1 MKPLTIE
8 ELKKLQVGDW
18 VWFVLTEEGQ
28 KEASNRRRD
37 ISHMYLIVYSV
48 SEKGMELGAIM
59 YSSFDYLFKDYG
71 KTWLAYKN
79 KEQEEAKGEI
89 VELPEPFIDTDKNAY
104 GETTYLV
111 YRSKVDIYCPSEDIY
126 TDKLKAERRLAEL
139 KGEV

>member
-8 ELKKLQVGDW
+8 QLKSLKVGDW
-18 VWFVLTEEGQ
+18 VWVVLTEEGQ

-89 VELPEPFIDTDKNAY
+89 VELPCIREVKGLNYVRYNIYFIRTTAPDIGAIDFYTVKDKP
-104 GETTYLV
+104 E
-111 YRSKVDIYCPSEDIY
+111 
-126 TDKLKAERRLAEL
+126 AERRLAGL
-139 KGEV
+139 KGAE